1 MIFNISGCGA
11 GQTGCEQRKKNNFE
25 RIDGYKKRT
34 AKPDQF
40 SADGG
45 RCRRAGFV
53 RQKRKIFRDGGDRRG
68 FYHSCDPQILLDE
81 LEITLG
87 ADDRCLAQT
96 GGATSSAVFS
106 DLGRIT
112 IPGRSADNVIYFV
125 LNNKSAAKLK
135 TLSPTACRSF
145 PATFRASRL
154 KAQR

>member
-1 MIFNISGCGA
+1 MTDIKKEQQNPINSLLTAADVGEPDSFGKNVKFLGTAATGA
-11 GQTGCEQRKKNNFE
+11 V
-25 RIDGYKKRT
+25 Y
-34 AKPDQF
+34 
-40 SADGG
+40 
-45 RCRRAGFV
+45 V
-53 RQKRKIFRDGGDRRG
+53 
-68 FYHSCDPQILLDE
+68 YHSCDPQILLDE

-87 ADDRCLAQT
+87 ADDRYLAQT

-112 IPGRSADNVIYFV
+112 IPGRSADNVVYFI